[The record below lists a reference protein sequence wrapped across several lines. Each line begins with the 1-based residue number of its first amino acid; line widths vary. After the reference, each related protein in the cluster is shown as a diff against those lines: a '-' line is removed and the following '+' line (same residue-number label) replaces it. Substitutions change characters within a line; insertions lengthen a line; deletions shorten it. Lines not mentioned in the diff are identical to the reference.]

1 MRIHLFTVGLTLALL
16 AVACGSPAASSAGA
30 TTCTGPSGNNRV
42 YIVVEHLSG
51 ATMQRCVGFATSIID
66 GQTAM
71 DQSGIEYQA
80 HAVSAGKVVC
90 QVDFEPKQFSQCF
103 PQNQPYWALFVE
115 SGGRWSNAPGGLT
128 DLHLHDQDAI
138 GWHYVGATDPAPA
151 PPPLARES

>member
-1 MRIHLFTVGLTLALL
+1 MRIHLFTLGLALVL
-16 AVACGSPAASSAGA
+16 LTIACGPPAAGSAR
-30 TTCTGPSGNNRV
+30 TTACTGVTGTNRV
-42 YIVVEHLSG
+42 YVVVEHLSG
-51 ATMQRCVGFATSIID
+51 STMQRCVTFAGDVID

-80 HAVSAGKVVC
+80 HSVSSGKVVC

-115 SGGRWSNAPGGLT
+115 SGGKWTTAPGGFT
-128 DLHLHDQDAI
+128 DLRLHDKDAI

-151 PPPLARES
+151 PPPAAAEA